1 MNLRPVAREGHLSPA
16 LSPRGGEGE
25 KSCNAPLQRIRSYT
39 RLLLATVLLAMAAT
53 ARAADDY
60 VLGQDSKPQEGVPK
74 GEVTKYTFDHSKIFP
89 GTTRDYW
96 VYVPKQY
103 ETNKPACLM
112 VFQDGIQYS
121 APEVFNNLINRK
133 EIPVTIGV
141 FVMHGRVKALS
152 TNALDRYNRSYEYDG
167 LGDNYARFLIEE
179 LLPEVTKKYNI
190 SSNAN
195 DHAIAG
201 SSSGAIAAF
210 TAAWERP
217 DYFRRVFSSIGTYVG
232 LRGGNEYP
240 TLIRKTEAKPLRIFL
255 QDGSNDLNIYA
266 GNWHLAN
273 EEMLSALEFSGYE
286 VNHVWGEGGH
296 NGKHA
301 GAAFPAALRW
311 LWKDYPTPIMAGRG
325 SRQPVAE
332 LLVEGEGWQ
341 LLNARLRSNG
351 CVAANAAGEVFLGDA
366 DGGMI
371 YKFDKTGTAVPY
383 AQSAGARSLMF
394 GPDGE
399 LHSGQVQT
407 HRLTEFD
414 ERGHQSKIAGDVDCN
429 GLAINHKN
437 EIYFTDTANKKIW
450 HVSAKGKKSVVDE
463 GIAAPTGIQL
473 TPDQSLLL
481 VADAAGEFVYSFQ
494 IEANGLLAAK
504 QKYFYLHIVDGSAS
518 SGATGMTVDT
528 QGRLYVATEMGIQVC
543 DQPGRVNS
551 IILPPRK
558 GTITSIAFGGPNR
571 DELYVTCGD
580 QVFKRKTRAKGVL
593 TFEEPIKPPVPGL

>member
-1 MNLRPVAREGHLSPA
+1 VGLAAGTGKDRAEESQRAQTGRKEGA
-16 LSPRGGEGE
+16 VNG
-25 KSCNAPLQRIRSYT
+25 
-39 RLLLATVLLAMAAT
+39 RLLLAAVLLAMAAP
-53 ARAADDY
+53 APAADDY
-60 VLGQDSKPQEGVPK
+60 VLGPDSKPQAGVPK

-121 APEVFNNLINRK
+121 APVVFDNLINRK
-133 EIPVTIGV
+133 EIPVIIGV

-152 TNALDRYNRSYEYDG
+152 PNALDRYNRSYEYDG

-190 SSNAN
+190 STNAN

-255 QDGSNDLNIYA
+255 QDGSNDLNIYG

-273 EEMLSALEFSGYE
+273 EEMLSALEFAGYE
-286 VNHVWGEGGH
+286 VNHVWGDGGH
-296 NGKHA
+296 NGKQA
-301 GAAFPAALRW
+301 GAIFPDALRW
-311 LWKDYPTPIMAGRG
+311 LWRDYPASITAGRG
-325 SRQPVAE
+325 SKQPVAE

-341 LLNARLRSNG
+341 LLNARLRAKG
-351 CVAANAAGEVFLGDA
+351 CLAANAAGEVFLGDS

-371 YKFDKTGTAVPY
+371 YEFDSAGNAVPF
-383 AQSAGARSLMF
+383 AQSAGASSLIF

-399 LHSGQVQT
+399 LYSGQVQT
-407 HRLTEFD
+407 HRLTEFS
-414 ERGHQSKIAGDVDCN
+414 ERGRKSKIAGDTDCN
-429 GLAINHKN
+429 GLAISHQN
-437 EIYFTDTANKKIW
+437 EIYFSDTANKKIW
-450 HVSAKGKKSVVDE
+450 HVSAKGKKSLVDE
-463 GIAAPTGIQL
+463 GIAAPTGVQL

-494 IEANGLLAAK
+494 IQPNGLLAAK
-504 QKYFYLHIVDGSAS
+504 QKYFYLHLVDGSTG
-518 SGATGMTVDT
+518 SGAAGMTVDT
-528 QGRLYVATEMGIQVC
+528 QGRLYVATEMGVQVC
-543 DQPGRVNS
+543 DQAGRVHS

-558 GTITSIAFGGPNR
+558 GALTSVIFGGPNL
-571 DELYVTCGD
+571 DELYVACGD
-580 QVFKRKTRAKGVL
+580 QVFKRKTKAKGVL
-593 TFEEPIKPPVPGL
+593 TFQEPIKPPTPRL